1 MFSIARSLAM
11 LRILSLS
18 LSAGLLTT
26 ASGRAEDTV
35 PTKGQPIDV
44 VICLDVSNS
53 MDGLIASAKLKLWD
67 IVNDLARIKPTP
79 ELRVGL
85 YSYGH
90 TQYDAKA
97 GWVRKELDLTNDL
110 DALYQKL
117 NGLTTNGGEEYVA
130 RVCRDA
136 LQQQKWSKEKKALRL
151 IFVCGNEPASQDPT
165 LRLKTVGDLAQE
177 MDVVINPIFCGPVTH
192 PDSRD
197 WKDFATLAKGKFASI
212 DQNRG
217 TVAIPTP
224 FDKELT
230 VLSSKLNT
238 TYVAYG
244 KDGAEKA
251 RNQAMQDRNADKAP
265 GAAPARAQAKA
276 GTLYKNSTWD
286 LVDRLKDD
294 PKFDVKT
301 LKEEDLCDEMK
312 KLKPEEREKHLK
324 DMLAKRQAIQKEIGE
339 LSSKRAEFISKE
351 TKKNPNPADKAFDEA
366 IKSALREQGAA
377 RGLKLPE

>member
-312 KLKPEEREKHLK
+312 KLKPE
-324 DMLAKRQAIQKEIGE
+324 
-339 LSSKRAEFISKE
+339 
-351 TKKNPNPADKAFDEA
+351 
-366 IKSALREQGAA
+366 
-377 RGLKLPE
+377 